1 MDSILDKAET
11 GPHFLATPE
20 IAKLM
25 VACIRDGEQRFHRY
39 ELHAFV
45 VMPNH
50 VHMLITP
57 SVVST
62 KWLGPL
68 KGFTAHEANRILART
83 GKPLW
88 QQESYDHVVGSG
100 TGLDRVRRYIE
111 NNPVKARLAVTPE
124 DFPWSSAKAA

>member
-11 GPHFLATPE
+11 GPRQLAIPE

-25 VACIRDGEQRFHRY
+25 VACLRDGEQRFHRY
-39 ELHAFV
+39 RLHAFV

-57 SVVST
+57 SVLAT

-68 KGFTAHEANRILART
+68 KGFTYRPRAAGNIRIDISAGILAEANRALRDKFQWDWYMHPGCTGQAAR
-83 GKPLW
+83 
-88 QQESYDHVVGSG
+88 
-100 TGLDRVRRYIE
+100 
-111 NNPVKARLAVTPE
+111 AR
-124 DFPWSSAKAA
+124 